1 VTDDLPREYHDRELD
16 EWRDRSDLP
25 FWNRRQQM
33 LADVNAER
41 NAQIAKWGPQHHPDG
56 TSPDAMLLRR
66 TDINLDLRTGKELA
80 DIMRARCDLRA
91 KQGEGTWLDI
101 LLEETFEA
109 LAEVDPAAL
118 RKELVQVAAVA
129 GAWIEDI
136 DSRRG

>member
-41 NAQIAKWGPQHHPDG
+41 NAQIAKWGPQSHPDG
-56 TSPDAMLLRR
+56 TGGRMNVGGTTVDPAALRDYMRRLCDAKAQR
-66 TDINLDLRTGKELA
+66 
-80 DIMRARCDLRA
+80 
-91 KQGEGTWLDI
+91 GEGTWLDI
-101 LLEETFEA
+101 LFEEVFEA
-109 LAEVDPAAL
+109 AAEYDPAAL